1 MTISFDEKFISYAIN
16 LSKKNLGLTA
26 PNPCVGC
33 VITQNNQI
41 ISSGVTASGG
51 RPHAEKIAIDKVK
64 NKEDLKGAVIYV
76 TLEPCFHFGET
87 SPCVDEI
94 IKFKF
99 KKVVIAIKDSDKRV
113 DGKSIKKLQD
123 AGIEVVCGILEKEA
137 KEINKAFFKRDLTKL
152 PYITLKI
159 ASSLDGK
166 IATKNFDS
174 KWISNEQSRKFS
186 HYLRSINDAI
196 LVGANTI
203 RKDNPKLD
211 CRLNNLEEFSP
222 KKVIIAKNLDF
233 DIDLEIFKKS
243 ETIILLPENSK
254 SENSKLKNI
263 KIIFCKEKN
272 NQIDLKD
279 ALEKLAASGIN
290 SLLVEGGQNIA
301 TQFIKENL
309 IDEMVLIRSSKII
322 GNDGIDAIG
331 EMNFDKISEVIN
343 NFRRVE
349 IKEFGEDLVEIYRAR
364 DIEVTK

>member
-1 MTISFDEKFISYAIN
+1 MITNFDEKLISYAIN

-33 VITQNNQI
+33 VITKDNQI
-41 ISSGVTASGG
+41 ISSGVTAAGG
-51 RPHAEKIAIDKVK
+51 RPHAEKIAIDKVE

-99 KKVVIAIKDSDKRV
+99 KKVVISIQDSDKRV
-113 DGKSIKKLQD
+113 DGKSIKKLQE
-123 AGIEVVCGILEKEA
+123 AGIEVVCGILEKQA
-137 KEINKAFFKRDLTKL
+137 KEINKAFFKRNLTKL

-196 LVGANTI
+196 LVGANTAK
-203 RKDNPKLD
+203 KDNPKLD
-211 CRLNNLEEFSP
+211 CRLEGLEKFSP

-233 DIDLEIFKKS
+233 DVDLEIFKKS
-243 ETIILLPENSK
+243 ETIILLPTNTKVKNSQ
-254 SENSKLKNI
+254 LKNI

-272 NQIDLKD
+272 NQIDLRD
-279 ALEKLAASGIN
+279 ALEKLAENGVN
-290 SLLVEGGQNIA
+290 SLLVEGGKNIA

-309 IDEMVLIRSSKII
+309 IDELVIFRSSKII
-322 GNDGIDAIG
+322 GNDGIAAIG

-343 NFRRVE
+343 NFKRTETR
-349 IKEFGEDLVEIYRAR
+349 EFGEDLMEIY
-364 DIEVTK
+364 IKKI